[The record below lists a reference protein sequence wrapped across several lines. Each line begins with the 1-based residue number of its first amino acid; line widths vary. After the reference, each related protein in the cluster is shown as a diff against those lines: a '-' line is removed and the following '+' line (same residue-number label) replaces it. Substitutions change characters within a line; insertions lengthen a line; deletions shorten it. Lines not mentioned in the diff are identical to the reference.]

1 MENAKKYGI
10 CVIGQSGDF
19 NPADKKLYALRDVTA
34 TVKSIPLITS
44 SIMSKKLAAGAHN
57 IVLDVTVGSGAFI
70 SDPAE
75 AKILAEKMVSIGKAA
90 GRNIAAVMTNMN
102 APLGK
107 NVGNSLEVIEAVE
120 ILRGKGPSDLRE
132 VCVALA
138 GEMVTLFSGKS
149 AEECHALCE
158 KALDDGS
165 AYAKFIDMVKAQ
177 GGDVSYIENT
187 DKFPK
192 AAYSTEVRAEADGFI
207 SAMQTAEIGTSSV
220 ILGAGREKKG
230 DSIDFAAGLEVL
242 KKTGDD
248 VKKGDV
254 IAILHTNKKEKLPE
268 AEKKYLSAISYG
280 NSAKKDPEIYG
291 IVR

>member
-1 MENAKKYGI
+1 
-10 CVIGQSGDF
+10 
-19 NPADKKLYALRDVTA
+19 
-34 TVKSIPLITS
+34 
-44 SIMSKKLAAGAHN
+44 MSKKLAAGAHN

-120 ILRGKGPSDLRE
+120 ILRGKGPADLRE

-138 GEMVTLFSGKS
+138 GEMVALFSGKD
-149 AEECHALCE
+149 ADECHTLCE

-165 AYAKFIDMVKAQ
+165 AYAKFLDMVRAQ

-192 AAYSTEVRAEADGFI
+192 AAYSAEVRAEEDGFI
-207 SAMQTAEIGTSSV
+207 TKMQTAEIGTASV

-242 KKTGDD
+242 KKTGDS

-254 IAILHTNKKEKLPE
+254 IAILHTNRKEKLPE
-268 AEKKYLSAISYG
+268 AERMYLSAISYG
-280 NSAKKDPEIYG
+280 NSAKKDPEVYG